1 MTRTTES
8 NNTIR
13 IDKANH
19 LEYELT
25 FNIVSKTEG
34 LESISVSGVKNGE
47 YVFSVV
53 KNYLPSA
60 NTNVNFASGNF
71 DFTIVTDVMSEIN
84 DIADELAQ

>member
-13 IDKANH
+13 VDKATH
-19 LEYELT
+19 LDYELT

-53 KNYLPSA
+53 KNYLSSA
-60 NTNVNFASGNF
+60 NTNVNFANGNF
-71 DFTIVTDVMSEIN
+71 DFVIVTDVMSEIN
-84 DIADELAQ
+84 DIATELAE

>member
-13 IDKANH
+13 VDKATH

-47 YVFSVV
+47 YIFSVV
-53 KNYLPSA
+53 KNYLPS
-60 NTNVNFASGNF
+60 NTNVNFANGNF
-71 DFTIVTDVMSEIN
+71 DFAIVTDVMSEIN
-84 DIADELAQ
+84 DIADELAE